1 MDDNKPKR
9 EVPSELKK
17 ILEFDVKL
25 SKDLVERVN
34 QLYPIATYRYASTQL
49 YVYKFFFRAHL
60 KSLEVSCHGIPW
72 LMLAIAGIYVT
83 NLKEAS
89 VNLLIG
95 LVLDIVIVAVL
106 KAFTRRRR
114 PAYDVDDQVFT
125 ASRDLANAFMII
137 FFKVA
142 TVKMVDKFSFPSGH
156 ATRATML
163 ALLFTL
169 LSPLPFLLWIPFLAW
184 AAAVAV
190 SRVLLGRHHIL
201 DVVAGVIIGVAEAV
215 ILSMLWRSEE
225 EVASKD
231 LKFPESKTFLL
242 CIG

>member
-1 MDDNKPKR
+1 M
-9 EVPSELKK
+9 
-17 ILEFDVKL
+17 
-25 SKDLVERVN
+25 
-34 QLYPIATYRYASTQL
+34 
-49 YVYKFFFRAHL
+49 
-60 KSLEVSCHGIPW
+60 G
-72 LMLAIAGIYVT
+72 LAIAGIYVT

-114 PAYDVDDQVFT
+114 PAYDVDDQV
-125 ASRDLANAFMII
+125 
-137 FFKVA
+137 A

-169 LSPLPFLLWIPFLAW
+169 LSPLPLLLWVPFLAW

-201 DVVAGVIIGVAEAV
+201 DVVAGVIIGAAEAV

-225 EVASKD
+225 EASSLVNAALGSED
-231 LKFPESKTFLL
+231 PWSS
-242 CIG
+242 G

>member
-1 MDDNKPKR
+1 MEDKPKR
-9 EVPSELKK
+9 EVPSQLKK
-17 ILEFDVKL
+17 ILDLDIKL
-25 SKDLVERVN
+25 SKDLVEKVN
-34 QLYPIATYRYASTQL
+34 QHYPIATYRT
-49 YVYKFFFRAHL
+49 HL

-83 NLKEAS
+83 SLKEAS

-114 PAYDVDDQVFT
+114 PAYDVDDQV
-125 ASRDLANAFMII
+125 
-137 FFKVA
+137 A
-142 TVKMVDKFSFPSGH
+142 TIKMVDKFSFPSGH

-184 AAAVAV
+184 AGAVAV

-201 DVVAGVIIGVAEAV
+201 DVVAGVVIGAVEAV
-215 ILSMLWRSEE
+215 ILSILWRSEE
-225 EVASKD
+225 EASSLVNAALGSED
-231 LKFPESKTFLL
+231 PWSS
-242 CIG
+242 G

>member
-34 QLYPIATYRYASTQL
+34 QLYPIATYR
-49 YVYKFFFRAHL
+49 AHL
-60 KSLEVSCHGIPW
+60 KSLEISCHGIPW

-114 PAYDVDDQVFT
+114 PAYDVDDQV
-125 ASRDLANAFMII
+125 
-137 FFKVA
+137 A

-169 LSPLPFLLWIPFLAW
+169 LYPLPFLLWIPFLAW

-201 DVVAGVIIGVAEAV
+201 DVVAGVIIGAAEAV

-225 EVASKD
+225 EASSLVNAALGSED
-231 LKFPESKTFLL
+231 PWSS
-242 CIG
+242 G

>member
-1 MDDNKPKR
+1 
-9 EVPSELKK
+9 
-17 ILEFDVKL
+17 
-25 SKDLVERVN
+25 
-34 QLYPIATYRYASTQL
+34 
-49 YVYKFFFRAHL
+49 
-60 KSLEVSCHGIPW
+60 
-72 LMLAIAGIYVT
+72 MLAIAGIYVT
-83 NLKEAS
+83 SLKEAS

-125 ASRDLANAFMII
+125 PRTMKYFCSSYS
-137 FFKVA
+137 FKVA

-169 LSPLPFLLWIPFLAW
+169 LSPLPLLLWIPFLAW

-201 DVVAGVIIGVAEAV
+201 DVVAGVIIGAIEAV

-225 EVASKD
+225 EVKSNYKIFNPSSLCYRPARLSTLHLD
-231 LKFPESKTFLL
+231 PRTPGQVVRLL
-242 CIG
+242 IRVRLD